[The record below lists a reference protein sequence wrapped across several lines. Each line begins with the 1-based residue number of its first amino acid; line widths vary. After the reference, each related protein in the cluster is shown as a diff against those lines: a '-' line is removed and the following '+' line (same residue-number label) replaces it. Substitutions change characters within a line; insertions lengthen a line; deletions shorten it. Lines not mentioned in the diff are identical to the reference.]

1 MRGMMMLLEY
11 QWKKGKKNL
20 WYANVQTPHFG
31 MNDLAAC

>member
-20 WYANVQTPHFG
+20 WYANVQTHCR
-31 MNDLAAC
+31 MNDLAAF